1 MKKYLVARLM
11 EHSFL
16 HNLLDPL
23 LWFTFTTPY
32 IYTEPVAD
40 SLLHYQLA
48 KCKLREHLKLTHFPV
63 KRGNSVKLVHMWIT
77 LKSPRVRESHSWF
90 LREVED
96 DALFVDS
103 KMEEKREK
111 DENMG
116 TFFNEMCINLQWGT
130 RPEKNLDFKWS
141 DVKTC
146 THTCCRKQAG
156 IKVKRYMITNILTCD
171 ANKHF
176 Q

>member
-1 MKKYLVARLM
+1 MKRYLVARLM

-32 IYTEPVAD
+32 IYTEPVAG

-48 KCKLREHLKLTHFPV
+48 KCQLREHLKLTHFPV
-63 KRGNSVKLVHMWIT
+63 KRVNSVKLVHMWIT
-77 LKSPRVRESHSWF
+77 LKSPRARESHSWF
-90 LREVED
+90 STRSTGWGTVCG
-96 DALFVDS
+96 F
-103 KMEEKREK
+103 KNGRKKRKRWEY
-111 DENMG
+111 G
-116 TFFNEMCINLQWGT
+116 YIFNEMCINLYWGT

-156 IKVKRYMITNILTCD
+156 IKVKRYMITNMYMCD